1 MPRFK
6 GNNSLK
12 AREMLI
18 ERNVYTSYA
27 LAELRKV
34 SGPKLETIQ
43 IKDFQKD
50 EKLFV
55 GRVDQQH
62 NPIFINPRY
71 LKSIGDPSGRQNKT
85 AINFVADAFGD
96 MKKKFDKALRTGRIS
111 SNSIAL
117 SELAAK
123 KAYVDP
129 LKQYNDFIKGKTAE
143 FKGFAKR
150 KGRLKTIK
158 DFDSFVNVFLEFIDS
173 TAKRVPFT
181 KSMFLLTKE
190 VSVLSSGLAIEVYEG
205 NYGSDKEKIELFY
218 RHSNFEYLK
227 NLAYAHGFVIDK
239 HIPWRLI
246 ADMNSPQM
254 TPYINESF
262 KIPGIGAGSVLFL
275 AFNKTYFDDINSLAR
290 IMVDFYNT
298 IAVHR
303 PRTVIREP
311 SATSSP
317 NSAKT
322 VFAKCEKKRTIRRKR
337 TTVREVIASHTNAF
351 WLNVYAKIRNAET
364 GLRYGDGTLSVITKN
379 SIDLINSLDS
389 ATAMRYITSKFDNV
403 EHFEGSLFHD
413 ITRIHMRKDPTATGT
428 SVDETVLRSVQASNF
443 VIY

>member
-1 MPRFK
+1 MPSFK
-6 GNNSLK
+6 GNNNLK

-18 ERNVYTSYA
+18 ERNVYTVYA

-34 SGPKLETIQ
+34 SEPKLETIQ

-71 LKSIGDPSGRQNKT
+71 LKPLGDSVGRQNKT

-96 MKKKFDKALRTGRIS
+96 MKSKFDKALRTGRIS
-111 SNSIAL
+111 SDSIAL
-117 SELAAK
+117 SELTAK
-123 KAYVDP
+123 KAYVEP

-190 VSVLSSGLAIEVYEG
+190 VSILSSGLAIEIYEG
-205 NYGSDKEKIELFY
+205 NYGSDKEKIEMFY

-239 HIPWRLI
+239 HIPWRLV

-254 TPYINESF
+254 APYINDSF
-262 KIPGIGAGSVLFL
+262 KIPGLGASSVLFL

-322 VFAKCEKKRTIRRKR
+322 VFAKCEKKRTIRRER
-337 TTVREVIASHTNAF
+337 TTVQEVIASHADAF
-351 WLNVYAKIRNAET
+351 WLDIYAKIRNAET
-364 GLRYGDGTLSVITKN
+364 GLRYGDGTLNVITKN
-379 SIDLINSLDS
+379 ATDLINSLDS
-389 ATAMRYITSKFDNV
+389 PTAMRYITSKFDNI

-413 ITRIHMRKDPTATGT
+413 ITRIHMRNDPAATGT
-428 SVDETVLRSVQASNF
+428 SVDEMVRRSVQASNF